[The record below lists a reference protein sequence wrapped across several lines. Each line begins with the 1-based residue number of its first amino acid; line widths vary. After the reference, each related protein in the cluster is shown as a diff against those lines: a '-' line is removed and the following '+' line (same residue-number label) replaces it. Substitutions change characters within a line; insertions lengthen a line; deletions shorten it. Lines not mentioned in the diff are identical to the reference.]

1 MFKFFFSIILL
12 MNIFAISIQTKEW
25 KVIDDFDD
33 QFKNLTKAV
42 FWTVTNIY
50 RVNGFSMPLSARM
63 FENGNLIKFN
73 FILGMDL
80 KYMDAKVQVNCS
92 K

>member
-1 MFKFFFSIILL
+1 M
-12 MNIFAISIQTKEW
+12 SIQTGEW
-25 KVIDDFDD
+25 KVIDDFND
-33 QFKNLTKAV
+33 QFKNFTKAV

-63 FENGNLIKFN
+63 FENSNLTQFN

-80 KYMDAKVQVNCS
+80 KYINAKAQVNCS